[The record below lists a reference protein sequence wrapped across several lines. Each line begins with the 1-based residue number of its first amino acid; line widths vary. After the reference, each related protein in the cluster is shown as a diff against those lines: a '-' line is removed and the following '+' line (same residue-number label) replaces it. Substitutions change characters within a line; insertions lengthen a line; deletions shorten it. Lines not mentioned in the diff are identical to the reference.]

1 MPYKTKR
8 TKQFRTMKQ
17 LLKFSLALIAVLLV
31 TTVSHAFGA
40 SDGQSVT
47 LAVTTVALPVKNE
60 LAEREMLKQLRHEHT
75 WASEIKSKQ
84 SWVNND
90 VIKIPKRGAAPAV
103 LINNT
108 NYPIVKN
115 GRDDSHV
122 VVSLNK
128 FDTENTTVTQDE
140 LYALPYEKVSDVQM
154 QHRETLED
162 ETMEYGIW
170 GLAPLEDDE
179 AENQFVLE
187 TTGANDGTGRLK
199 LTTKDLRTL
208 QAKMNKKGIDKKGRI
223 LVLCDDHVSDLL
235 DEDKNFYTQYHNHRE
250 GIISGKYYGFKVYED
265 STTPEYDDTT
275 LQRLPYGSATVGRK
289 SSVVFH
295 KKATAKAAGTIT
307 RFARAASEDPE
318 NRENTIGFRLWHIIV
333 AYGVEGSA
341 AIISGKAA

>member
-1 MPYKTKR
+1 
-8 TKQFRTMKQ
+8 MKNIS
-17 LLKFSLALIAVLLV
+17 KFVLAIVAILLV
-31 TTVSHAFGA
+31 TVVGHAFTGSSGGA
-40 SDGQSVT
+40 VSF
-47 LAVTTVALPVKNE
+47 AVTTVALPVKNQ
-60 LAEREMLKQLRHEHT
+60 LAEKEMIKQLRHEHT
-75 WASEIKSKQ
+75 WASEIRSKQ

-90 VIKIPKRGAAPAV
+90 TIKIPKRGAAPAV

-128 FDTENTTVTQDE
+128 FDTENTIVTKDE
-140 LYALPYEKVSDVQM
+140 LYALPYEKTSDVQM

-170 GLAPLEDDE
+170 GLAPQENDE

-187 TTGANDGTGRLK
+187 TTGENDGTGRLK

-208 QAKMNKKGIDKKGRI
+208 QAKMNKKGINKKGRI
-223 LVLCDDHVSDLL
+223 LILCDDHVSDLL
-235 DEDKNFYTQYHNHRE
+235 EEDRKFYTQYHNQTE
-250 GIISGKYYGFKVYED
+250 GVISGRYYGFKIYED

-275 LQRLPYGSATVGRK
+275 LAKLAYGSVTIGRK

-295 KKATAKAAGTIT
+295 KGSTAKAAGTVT
-307 RFARAASEDPE
+307 RFARPAELDPE
-318 NRENTIGFRLWHIIV
+318 NRENTVGFQVYHIIV
-333 AYGVEGSA
+333 AYGIEGSA
-341 AIISGKAA
+341 AIISGKA

>member
-1 MPYKTKR
+1 
-8 TKQFRTMKQ
+8 
-17 LLKFSLALIAVLLV
+17 
-31 TTVSHAFGA
+31 
-40 SDGQSVT
+40 
-47 LAVTTVALPVKNE
+47 
-60 LAEREMLKQLRHEHT
+60 MLKQLRHEHT

-115 GRDDSHV
+115 ERDDSHV
-122 VVSLNK
+122 IVSLNK
-128 FDTENTTVTQDE
+128 FDTENTTVTEDE

-199 LTTKDLRTL
+199 LTTKDLRNL
-208 QAKMNKKGIDKKGRI
+208 QAKMNKKGIAKN
-223 LVLCDDHVSDLL
+223 LVEGVLTWLKEKEISTVKL
-235 DEDKNFYTQYHNHRE
+235 DASLA
-250 GIISGKYYGFKVYED
+250 GVPLYE
-265 STTPEYDDTT
+265 
-275 LQRLPYGSATVGRK
+275 K
-289 SSVVFH
+289 
-295 KKATAKAAGTIT
+295 
-307 RFARAASEDPE
+307 
-318 NRENTIGFRLWHIIV
+318 IGFVSSKEMSMSLND
-333 AYGVEGSA
+333 
-341 AIISGKAA
+341 